1 MESAE
6 SVSVPASSWALLAV
20 GVGAASTAAILVRYA
35 TDAEPLALSFWRC
48 AGAAA
53 ALAPF
58 SWGRLGGLG
67 GPTARLPA
75 YSGLFLALHFAAWIT
90 SLRLTTVAASS
101 LLVSTTPIFVA
112 VAAWLLWS
120 ERLPSRAWAGI
131 GATVVGVALVGGG
144 GLGGSSLLGNSLALA
159 GGATAAGYAMTGRRA
174 RLAMGTLE
182 YAVVAYAVAAA
193 ALLVAC
199 LATGA
204 ALWGYDAVTWASVAA
219 LVAGPQILGHTLINF
234 ALRDIDVVSVSI
246 SIMAEPVIATVLALL
261 LLKEAPPPLVVPGGL
276 LLLAG
281 IYVVTTS
288 QAAARA

>member
-1 MESAE
+1 MA
-6 SVSVPASSWALLAV
+6 SVSVPSSSWALLAV

-35 TDAEPLALSFWRC
+35 SDAEPLALSFWRC
-48 AGAAA
+48 AGAAVG
-53 ALAPF
+53 LAPF
-58 SWGRLGGLG
+58 AIRRLVAMGA
-67 GPTARLPA
+67 PTRLPA
-75 YSGLFLALHFAAWIT
+75 FSGLFLAFHFATWIT

-101 LLVSTTPIFVA
+101 LLVTTTPIFVA
-112 VAAWLLWS
+112 LAAWLLWR

-159 GGATAAGYAMTGRRA
+159 GGAAAAGYAMTGRSA
-174 RLAMGTLE
+174 RLVMGTLE
-182 YAVVAYAVAAA
+182 YAVIAYAAAAA

-199 LATGA
+199 LATDA
-204 ALWGYDAVTWASVAA
+204 ALWGYDAATWAAVAG
-219 LVAGPQILGHTLINF
+219 LVAGPQLLGHTLINF

-281 IYVVTTS
+281 IYVVLTS
-288 QAAARA
+288 QAAERT

>member
-6 SVSVPASSWALLAV
+6 SVSVPPSSWALLAV

-48 AGAAA
+48 AAAAA

-58 SWGRLGGLG
+58 AGRRLGSMG
-67 GPTARLPA
+67 GPARLPA
-75 YSGLFLALHFAAWIT
+75 FSGLFLALHFATWIT

-112 VAAWLLWS
+112 LAAWVLWS

-144 GLGGSSLLGNSLALA
+144 SLGGSSLLGNSLALA

-174 RLAMGTLE
+174 RVVMGTLE

-204 ALWGYDAVTWASVAA
+204 ALWGYDAVTWASVAG

-246 SIMAEPVIATVLALL
+246 SIMAEPIIATVLALL
-261 LLKEAPPPLVVPGGL
+261 LLKEAPPALVVPGGL

>member
-1 MESAE
+1 ME
-6 SVSVPASSWALLAV
+6 SVSVPSSSWALLAV

-48 AGAAA
+48 AAAA
-53 ALAPF
+53 VALAPF
-58 SWGRLGGLG
+58 ARRKLRGMGA
-67 GPTARLPA
+67 PARLPA
-75 YSGLFLALHFAAWIT
+75 FSGLFLALHFAFWIT

-101 LLVSTTPIFVA
+101 LLVTTTPIF
-112 VAAWLLWS
+112 AALTAWVLWN

-131 GATVVGVALVGGG
+131 GATVVGMALVGGG
-144 GLGGSSLLGNSLALA
+144 GLGGSSLVGNSLALA
-159 GGATAAGYAMTGRRA
+159 GGATAAGYAMTGRKA

-182 YAVVAYAVAAA
+182 YAVVAYTAAA
-193 ALLVAC
+193 AVLLIAC

-204 ALWGYDAVTWASVAA
+204 ALWGYDAVTWASVAG
-219 LVAGPQILGHTLINF
+219 LVVGPQILGHTLINF

-281 IYVVTTS
+281 IYVVITS